1 MLECSSNIR
10 LRRLMDDDA
19 NPAHRLFIQLLI
31 ALTLAVTPNVGGPEK
46 ETARGAGS
54 GVKIVESFD
63 RDR

>member
-1 MLECSSNIR
+1 
-10 LRRLMDDDA
+10 MDDDA

-54 GVKIVESFD
+54 GVKIVWED
-63 RDR
+63 RSRSKLSTWSPDAPV